1 MDSLVITPST
11 IWDKE
16 VGAIT
21 VGLEQK
27 SVFGVTVTNGT
38 VTQIAPTDLGKKYI
52 PSLKKWPSNSPASRV
67 VLKKNNFGFESYAA
81 DDSTNADPSAYQ
93 AKDMKGWFINFQT
106 SCCSTDIPPND
117 QIAKECVQLIGNRF
131 AEPSLSIP

>member
-11 IWDKE
+11 IWDKG

-38 VTQIAPTDLGKKYI
+38 VTQIAPTVLGKKYI
-52 PSLKKWPSNSPASRV
+52 PSLKK
-67 VLKKNNFGFESYAA
+67 
-81 DDSTNADPSAYQ
+81 
-93 AKDMKGWFINFQT
+93 
-106 SCCSTDIPPND
+106 
-117 QIAKECVQLIGNRF
+117 
-131 AEPSLSIP
+131 